1 MNEKGESDV
10 FEAVNEP
17 ITEPENHSLSVLESF
32 VRRLVNTSF
41 RAKVSEQKA
50 NGLYDIVLKTMAD
63 GSKYHVTIAPLQAPS
78 IARPLSGD
86 VTFEDLPLSKIS
98 SFYLVRSVN
107 GEEHLDEVIKITT
120 DGIPEERDDE
130 IFRSIVDTKDK
141 FYNYISFMLCD
152 DPEEFVFELEQA
164 EKALKASEGS
174 AGQVHM
180 PRRIYE
186 QMLKVASHD
195 PEQLLHLDDVARIVK
210 NEEFSKEFNQ
220 LFETFRPII
229 PKLKKL
235 L

>member
-1 MNEKGESDV
+1 
-10 FEAVNEP
+10 
-17 ITEPENHSLSVLESF
+17 
-32 VRRLVNTSF
+32 
-41 RAKVSEQKA
+41 
-50 NGLYDIVLKTMAD
+50 
-63 GSKYHVTIAPLQAPS
+63 
-78 IARPLSGD
+78 
-86 VTFEDLPLSKIS
+86 
-98 SFYLVRSVN
+98 
-107 GEEHLDEVIKITT
+107 
-120 DGIPEERDDE
+120 
-130 IFRSIVDTKDK
+130 
-141 FYNYISFMLCD
+141 MLCD